1 MRRFLFCAVS
11 LLLAPGL
18 RAAELSELLPERLKA
33 VVAIEFVIQTEIDRR
48 PNTVFGTVVD
58 ERGTVILPGS
68 VIGPGIA
75 PDQLKDFRAYRADRG
90 EPFPAEYLGQ
100 DAFTGWHYVRVGEK
114 LAGELVPITR
124 FAASPGASDPKL
136 DDELWG
142 IGLRNKEEEFM
153 PYVLSAR
160 VALITRLPNRTA
172 ILAHD
177 VAAPG
182 LPVFTRGGQFAG
194 LAQNS
199 FGQNFLL
206 FSRNQNGT
214 PILLVNVEES
224 SVVMLAD
231 EVLPHFG
238 RVPQTTTGR
247 PISWIGIY
255 GLQPVDPEVAKLLQ
269 LEQQSGVVLSDILA
283 GSPAAR
289 AGLRD
294 RDIVLALDGRP
305 LPRFRPD
312 RVVLA
317 HFGQEI
323 LRHRPG
329 DTVALTILREGERRE
344 IQVTLGDEPRMVR
357 EASRRYFDR
366 LGFTVRE
373 FLNLDGIVHR
383 SQPAEQGG
391 VVVNFLKPNGPA
403 ATAGLRPDDWIR
415 EIDGAEVKDFAAA
428 VEKLAGIE
436 TDRTR
441 REFVLLASRGG
452 ETQVLRIKL
461 D

>member
-1 MRRFLFCAVS
+1 MKRFLCCAAGF
-11 LLLAPGL
+11 LLASGL
-18 RAAELSELLPERLKA
+18 RAAELSELLAERLKS
-33 VVAIEFVIQTEIDRR
+33 VVAIEFVVQTEIDRR

-68 VIGPGIA
+68 VIAPGIA
-75 PDQLKDFRAYRADRG
+75 PDQLKDFKAYRADRS

-114 LAGELVPITR
+114 LAGELAPITR
-124 FAASPGASDPKL
+124 FAASGAPDLKL
-136 DDELWG
+136 DEELWG

-182 LPVFTRGGQFAG
+182 LPVFTRDGQLAG

-206 FSRNQNGT
+206 FSRNQNGA
-214 PILLVNVEES
+214 PVLLVNVEES

-231 EVLPHFG
+231 EVLPHLG
-238 RVPQTTTGR
+238 RVPQAITGR

-269 LEQQSGVVLSDILA
+269 LEQQSGVVLSDIME

-317 HFGQEI
+317 YFGQEI
-323 LRHRPG
+323 LHRRPG
-329 DTVALTILREGERRE
+329 DTVALTILRDGERQE
-344 IQVTLGDEPRMVR
+344 IPVTLGDEPRMVR
-357 EASRRYFDR
+357 EASRRYFER

-373 FLNLDGIVHR
+373 FLNLDSIVHR
-383 SQPAEQGG
+383 TKPAEQGG
-391 VVVNFLKPNGPA
+391 VVVNFLKPNSPA

-415 EIDGAEVKDFAAA
+415 EIDGAEVKDFATA
-428 VEKLAGIE
+428 VEQLAGIE
-436 TDRTR
+436 TDRSR